1 MEGVIS
7 LVGEFI
13 VSTILLV
20 EDSPTQALQLK
31 LQLES
36 AGHSVT
42 SCDDG
47 TPALELLASG
57 TFELV
62 ITDLE
67 LPVLN
72 GLQLIK
78 RMKADF
84 PQIPAVLITGQGS
97 ERLAAEALN
106 VGATAYVPKTM
117 VDDLL
122 LGTVEDVVGVM
133 RSDKR
138 YSELI
143 DCTTENRLVFE
154 LPNKPELLVTAI
166 DLTTQLAAGMQLL
179 NGLERYRVSQALQQ
193 AAANALFRGNLE
205 LTREQFSIASIC
217 ELQLESLPPQV
228 ADRMS
233 RKPYAHRKI
242 HFDARLTRDYVRV
255 VIKDEGPGF
264 DVKTVESRCL
274 EHDGAAAFSG
284 QAGRGL
290 VIIHRFMDRVSFN
303 APGNEITM
311 IKHCQ
316 SSAAG

>member
-1 MEGVIS
+1 MS
-7 LVGEFI
+7 
-13 VSTILLV
+13 SILLV
-20 EDSPTQALQLK
+20 EDSPTQAMQLK

-36 AGHSVT
+36 GGHSVT

-47 TPALELLASG
+47 MPALELLSAG

-78 RMKADF
+78 KMKADF

-97 ERLAAEALN
+97 ERLAAEALK
-106 VGATAYVPKTM
+106 VGATAYVPKAM

-133 RSDKR
+133 RSDLR

-143 DCTTENRLVFE
+143 DCTVENRLVFE
-154 LPNKPELLVTAI
+154 LPNKPELLITAI

-179 NGLERYRVSQALQQ
+179 SGLDRYRVSQALQH

-205 LTREQFSIASIC
+205 LPRDQFPAASVSEIDLDTLPAIVRERLSS
-217 ELQLESLPPQV
+217 
-228 ADRMS
+228 
-233 RKPYAHRKI
+233 KPYANRKI
-242 HFDARLTRDYVRV
+242 HYDARLTRDYVRV
-255 VIKDEGPGF
+255 VIKDEGHGF
-264 DVKTVESRCL
+264 DVRSVEAKQQ

-284 QAGRGL
+284 QVGRGL
-290 VIIHRFMDRVSFN
+290 TCIHRFMDKVSFN
-303 APGNEITM
+303 PPGNEITM
-311 IKHCQ
+311 VKHCANTT
-316 SSAAG
+316 SGHE